1 MNTKTLIKET
11 LQKALKELYG
21 VKLPEK
27 TKVEK
32 PKEEAH
38 GDLST
43 NVAFLLAKELKKPP
57 VKIAEELAQ
66 KLSEDK
72 RFKSVEA
79 VKGFINFRFSK
90 EFLIEETRKVLT
102 KGEEYFKE
110 NLGKGA
116 KIQVEYVSANP
127 TGPLHLGHGRGAV
140 VGDTISR
147 LLKFFGYDVTREYY
161 INDAGRQVYLLGV
174 SILYRYLEEC
184 PERDEDFFKKI
195 QDTFGEDGY
204 RGEYVKELAQKLREL
219 VGNKLC
225 KPAEVDISKIK
236 EEILEKGKGL
246 LLHYTEK
253 YTPKDPIE
261 LASNFGLDLMMEEI
275 RQDLKAMN
283 IEFDVWYSER
293 SLYDRGLVE
302 ELINLLKEK
311 GYVYEKEGALWL
323 RTSEFGD
330 DKDRVVRRS
339 DGTYTYFAS
348 DIAYHYEKFK
358 RGFEKVIDV
367 WGADHHGYIPRV
379 KASLRMLGIPED
391 WLEVLLVQMVKLFR
405 GGKEVKMSKRA
416 GTFVTLRELID
427 EVGQDAVRFIFLTK
441 RSDTP
446 LDFDVDKAKEKSSN
460 NPVFYVQYAHA
471 RVAGVLRE
479 FKQRYNKEA
488 NPSELAEYLEH
499 LNEEAEEKLMKKV
512 IMFKDELIDITLK
525 REPHLLTYYLI
536 DLASLFHNYY
546 NHHRILGMEEKVMY
560 SRLALII
567 AVQKVIK
574 LGLNLMGVNAP
585 ERM

>member
-21 VKLPEK
+21 LELPER

-57 VKIAEELAQ
+57 VQIAEELAQ

-79 VKGFINFRFSK
+79 VKGFINFRFSRD
-90 EFLIEETRKVLT
+90 FLIKETKKVLT
-102 KGEEYFKE
+102 RGEEYFRE
-110 NLGKGA
+110 DLGRGTKV
-116 KIQVEYVSANP
+116 QVEYVSANP

-140 VGDTISR
+140 VGDTVSR

-174 SILYRYLEEC
+174 SILYRYLEDC
-184 PERDEDFFKKI
+184 PERDEEFFKKI

-204 RGEYVKELAQKLREL
+204 RGEYIKELAQKLKEL
-219 VGNKLC
+219 VGDKLC
-225 KPAEVDISKIK
+225 KPAEVNLQEIRD
-236 EEILEKGKGL
+236 EILHKGKNL
-246 LLHYTEK
+246 PLHYTQK
-253 YTPKDPIE
+253 YTPKDVVE
-261 LASNFGLDLMMEEI
+261 LAANFGLDLMLEEI
-275 RQDLKAMN
+275 REDLKAMN

-311 GYVYEKEGALWL
+311 GYIYEKEGALWL
-323 RTSEFGD
+323 KTSEFGD

-358 RGFEKVIDV
+358 RGFQKVIDV

-379 KASLRMLGIPED
+379 KASLKMLGIPED
-391 WLEVLLVQMVKLFR
+391 WLEILLVQMVKLFR
-405 GGKEVKMSKRA
+405 EGKEVKMSKRA

-446 LDFDVDKAKEKSSN
+446 LDFDVDKAKEKSSD

-479 FKQRYNKEA
+479 FKQRYKKDIDL
-488 NPSELAEYLEH
+488 SKLASYLEH
-499 LNEEAEEKLMKKV
+499 LSEEVEEKLMKKI

-525 REPHLLTYYLI
+525 KEPHLLTYYLI
-536 DLASLFHNYY
+536 DLASQFHNYY

-560 SRLALII
+560 SRLALIL
-567 AVQKVIK
+567 AVQQVIR
-574 LGLNLMGVNAP
+574 LGLNLMGVSAP

>member
-21 VKLPEK
+21 LELPEK

-57 VKIAEELAQ
+57 VKIAQELAQ
-66 KLSEDK
+66 KLSEDE

-90 EFLIEETRKVLT
+90 DFLIKETKKVLT
-102 KGEEYFKE
+102 QGEECFKE
-110 NLGKGA
+110 NLGKGT
-116 KIQVEYVSANP
+116 KVQVEYVSANP

-140 VGDTISR
+140 VGDTVSR

-174 SILYRYLEEC
+174 SILYRYLENC
-184 PERDEDFFKKI
+184 PERDEEFFKKI

-204 RGEYVKELAQKLREL
+204 RGEYIKELAQKLREL
-219 VGNKLC
+219 VGDKLC
-225 KPAEVDISKIK
+225 KPAKVNIS
-236 EEILEKGKGL
+236 ELRDEILEKGKEL
-246 LLHYTEK
+246 PLHYTRK
-253 YTPKDPIE
+253 YTPKDAID

-323 RTSEFGD
+323 KTSEFGD

-379 KASLRMLGIPED
+379 KASLKMLGIPED

-446 LDFDVDKAKEKSSN
+446 LDFDVDKAKEKSSD

-479 FKQRYNKEA
+479 FKQRYNKEV
-488 NPSELAEYLEH
+488 NPEELADYLEH
-499 LNEEAEEKLMKKV
+499 LSEEAEEKLMKKI

-525 REPHLLTYYLI
+525 KEPHLLTYYLI
-536 DLASLFHNYY
+536 DLASQFHNYY
-546 NHHRILGMEEKVMY
+546 NHHRILGMEERVMF
-560 SRLALII
+560 SRLALIL